1 MIARMSMPPPPGNGP
16 DSSPATTDATA
27 AAPTGEGPGALL
39 RSPHSGRRVTPPPF
53 AGAAALAAELAAAV
67 RGEVRFDA
75 GSRALYATDGS
86 NYRQVP
92 IGVVLPRDAGDV
104 EATVAACRRH
114 GAPVLPRGGGTS
126 LAGQCCNVA
135 VVLDFSKYMHRL
147 LALDPERRLARVE
160 PGIVLDTLRQ
170 AAERHHLTYG
180 PDPATHDH
188 CTLGGMIGNNSCGVH
203 ALMAGK
209 TVDNVEALDVLTYDG
224 LRLRVGP
231 TSDEELAQI
240 VREGGRRGQIYSGLA
255 SLRDRFAGLI
265 RERYPDIPR
274 RVSGYNLD
282 QLLPENGFHVA
293 RALVG
298 TEGTCVT
305 MLEATLKLVPSPPY
319 RTLAVLAYADVFV
332 AGDHVPQILEW
343 RPIGLEGF
351 DHRLVGFMRAKNL
364 HPDSVAKLPPGGA
377 WLLVEFG
384 GDSQEEADARAR
396 DMAEALRRRPGAP
409 SAQVMESQQE
419 AKRIWEVR
427 DSALGATAFVP
438 GMADSWEGWED
449 AAVPPARLGAYLRD
463 FRRLQERHGY
473 DSALY
478 GHFGQGCV
486 HMRIDF
492 DFESRAGIDRYLAF
506 IDQAA
511 DLVVG
516 YGGSLS
522 GEHGDGQ
529 SRAALLPKMFGPEL
543 VSAFAEFKALWDPA
557 WKMNPGKVVRAHAPD
572 EDLRLGVDYRP
583 WDPATH
589 LHFAEDRGSF
599 AHAAL
604 RCVGVGRC
612 RRLQSDGGV
621 MCPSYMATLEE
632 RHSTRGRARLLFEM
646 LEGDAIGRQGWR
658 DESVKE
664 ALDLCLSCKGCKSDC
679 PVNVDMAAYKAEF
692 LHHYYSGRLR
702 PRSAYAFGLIHWWAR
717 LASPI
722 APLVNFATQAPWL
735 SGLAKAAAGMAPQR
749 RIPRFAN
756 QTFRAW
762 WRARERAGARPN
774 PDGPRVVL
782 WADTF
787 NNHFQPATARAAVEV
802 LEAAGRRVVVPEQP
816 LCCGRPLYDHGM
828 LRLARRQ
835 LRLTLGALR
844 AEIRAGTPL
853 VALEPSCLAVFRDEL
868 LRQLPHDED
877 AGRLARQSFLLGEL
891 LAQEAPAWRPPR
903 LPGRRRKALVQAH
916 CHQRALSRLG
926 GEKAALE
933 QLGLDCEVLD
943 AGCCGMAGA
952 FGFERGER
960 YEVSMRCGERVLLP
974 AVRRAAPDTWIV
986 ADGFSCREQIAQGT
1000 RRRGLHLAQVLQLAL
1015 RQRPAAGAEDAAGAG
1030 AADAAGAADLA
1041 DLAHAAEAAMEAPA
1055 WPLAAVALTA
1065 AGALGFGAVL
1075 GWLAG
1080 GRLRGRR
1087 PARRQARRGPAGTE
1101 PANATPPA
1109 AGRRGGPERPGIGG
1123 RGGPSRRGEP

>member
-1 MIARMSMPPPPGNGP
+1 MPRLPDEGGP
-16 DSSPATTDATA
+16 S
-27 AAPTGEGPGALL
+27 GASL
-39 RSPHSGRRVTPPPF
+39 RSPRSGRRVAPPPF
-53 AGAAALAAELAAAV
+53 AAAARLAADLAASL

-114 GAPVLPRGGGTS
+114 GAPVLARGGGTS

-147 LALDPERRLARVE
+147 VELDPARRLARVE
-160 PGIVLDTLRQ
+160 PGIVLDTLRR

-180 PDPATHDH
+180 PDPASHDR

-209 TVDNVEALDVLTYDG
+209 TVDNVEELEVLTYDG

-231 TSDEELAQI
+231 TSDEELARI
-240 VREGGRRGQIYSGLA
+240 VAEGGRRGRIYAGLA
-255 SLRDRFAGLI
+255 ALRDRFAGLI

-298 TEGTCVT
+298 SECTCVT
-305 MLEATLKLVPSPPY
+305 VLEATLRLVPSPPF
-319 RTLAVLAYADVFV
+319 RTLAVLGYSDVYA
-332 AGDHVPQILEW
+332 AADHVPEVLAW
-343 RPIGLEGF
+343 RPIGLEGL
-351 DHRLVGFMRAKNL
+351 DHRLTGFMRAKGL
-364 HPDSVAKLPPGGA
+364 YPESVARLPPGDA
-377 WLLVEFG
+377 WLLVELG
-384 GDSQEEADARAR
+384 GDSQEEADAKAKT
-396 DMAEALRRRPGAP
+396 MADALRRRPGAP
-409 SAQVMESQQE
+409 SVEVTAAPEE

-427 DSALGATAFVP
+427 ESALGATAFVP

-449 AAVPPARLGAYLRD
+449 AAVPPGRLGAYLRD
-463 FRRLQERHGY
+463 FRGLLDRHGY
-473 DSALY
+473 DCAMY

-492 DFESRAGIDRYLAF
+492 DFQSRAGIDRYLAF

-511 DLVVG
+511 DLVVA

-543 VSAFAEFKALWDPA
+543 VGAFEEFKALWDPE
-557 WKMNPGKVVRAHAPD
+557 WKMNPGKLVRAFRPD
-572 EDLRLGVDYRP
+572 ENLRLGLDYRP
-583 WDPATH
+583 WDPPTH
-589 LHFAEDRGSF
+589 LRFAEDRGSF

-604 RCVGVGRC
+604 RCVGVGKC
-612 RRLQSDGGV
+612 RRLESGGGV

-646 LEGDAIGRQGWR
+646 LERDAIGRRGWR

-692 LHHYYSGRLR
+692 LHHYYKGRLR

-717 LASPI
+717 LASPL

-735 SGLAKAAAGMAPQR
+735 SALAKAAAGMAPER
-749 RIPRFAN
+749 RIPRFAG

-762 WRARERAGARPN
+762 WRARQAAGGAGAASGTGDTGGAAGGGGPRN

-787 NNHFQPATARAAVEV
+787 TNYFQPAAARAAVEV
-802 LEAAGRRVVVPEQP
+802 LEAAGKCVVVPEQA
-816 LCCGRPLYDHGM
+816 LCCGRPLYDYGM

-835 LRLTLGALR
+835 LRRTLGVLR
-844 AEIRAGTPL
+844 DEIRAGTPL

-868 LRQLPHDED
+868 ARQLPDDED
-877 AGRLARQSFLLGEL
+877 ARRLARQSFLLSEL
-891 LAQEAPAWRPPR
+891 LACDASGWQAPR
-903 LPGRRRKALVQAH
+903 LPGRRRQALVQTH
-916 CHQRALSRLG
+916 CHHRAMTGSDAQRRL
-926 GEKAALE
+926 LD
-933 QLGLDCEVLD
+933 QLGLDCEALD

-960 YEVSMRCGERVLLP
+960 YAVSMRCGERALLP
-974 AVRRAAPDTWIV
+974 AVRQAAPDCFIV

-1000 RRRGLHLAQVLQLAL
+1000 NRRGLHLAQVLQLAL
-1015 RQRPAAGAEDAAGAG
+1015 RQRVAG
-1030 AADAAGAADLA
+1030 AAAAPKPA
-1041 DLAHAAEAAMEAPA
+1041 AAEPGPPAAPEARDAPVRPDTGTGTA
-1055 WPLAAVALTA
+1055 IAGPVGALPGTDVDDYPERALDPVPPPPLSPLAAVAVMA
-1065 AGALGFGAVL
+1065 AAAFGIGAVL
-1075 GWLAG
+1075 GWLVGGAG
-1080 GRLRGRR
+1080 RGAPHRD
-1087 PARRQARRGPAGTE
+1087 
-1101 PANATPPA
+1101 
-1109 AGRRGGPERPGIGG
+1109 RRGGP
-1123 RGGPSRRGEP
+1123 